1 MEDNIDK
8 SGFRNGSDNPPPN
21 NRRDFLKN
29 VALLGA
35 SACIPTAPLIQG
47 CTETKKQSSD
57 DNKNKMSKSNI
68 SQHRTLGKGAAAMEV
83 TAMGFGAMNTVHA
96 YGSPVPLDTAHKVI
110 RHAYELGVNFFDT
123 AEVYGPFTSEQRLGE
138 AVQSVRKEIQ
148 IATKFGFEITEQGQ
162 VLGRNSRPEQIKKAC
177 EQSLRRLKT
186 DYIDL
191 FYQHRIDPNVPIED
205 VAGAVKDL
213 IQEGKVKHF
222 GLSAAGAAT
231 IRRAHAVQ
239 PLTAVQNHYSFW
251 SRSPEQEVLA
261 ICEELGIGFVPWS
274 PLGMG
279 YLTGTVSAETAFMD
293 DKEELRPHFPRFTV
307 EARRANWPVINLL
320 NRVGRPKGAT
330 CGQVA
335 LAWLLAQ
342 KPFIVPIPGT
352 TKIAHLNENIG
363 GLDVQLDEKD
373 LLELNDGF
381 AKIRVVGE
389 YTAPDHMEQI
399 DIGDRP
405 GTSSAGGHG
414 FSPLPNK

>member
-1 MEDNIDK
+1 MEFGVTTTLAQ
-8 SGFRNGSDNPPPN
+8 SFVEQ
-21 NRRDFLKN
+21 KN
-29 VALLGA
+29 QYL
-35 SACIPTAPLIQG
+35 
-47 CTETKKQSSD
+47 
-57 DNKNKMSKSNI
+57 NKNNMAKI
-68 SQHRTLGKGAAAMEV
+68 LPHRTLGKGAAAMEV

-96 YGSPVPLDTAHKVI
+96 YGAPVPIETAHKVI
-110 RHAYELGVNFFDT
+110 RHAHEMGVNFFDT

-138 AVQSVRKEIQ
+138 ALKSIRKQIQ

-162 VLGRNSRPEQIKKAC
+162 NLGLNSRPEHIKKVC
-177 EQSLRRLKT
+177 EQSLRRLNT

-239 PLTAVQNHYSFW
+239 PITAVQNHYCFW

-261 ICEELGIGFVPWS
+261 VCEELGIGFVPWS

-279 YLTGTVSAETAFMD
+279 YLTGTVSAETEFSD
-293 DKEELRPHFPRFTV
+293 HKEELRPHFPRFTV
-307 EARRANWPVINLL
+307 EARRANWAVINLL
-320 NRVGRPKGAT
+320 NRVGRQKGAT

-352 TKIAHLNENIG
+352 TKIAHLEENMG
-363 GLDVQLDEKD
+363 ALDFQLDEKD
-373 LLELNDGF
+373 LQELSEGF
-381 AKIRVVGE
+381 AKIQIAGE

-405 GTSSAGGHG
+405 NSSSIGGVG
-414 FSPLPNK
+414 LSPLPQK